1 MDNNIFK
8 QRLTEVAEWRTPKI
22 KLTPAEKKKKSG
34 RPSKEEQYQELHEE
48 AFADL
53 FQGQNPTQAPELVKV
68 KRCAELCED
77 CGKHCENG
85 RHTEKAKY
93 NSSRPHWRKRCVTC
107 GMNQNPFSGEWD
119 LTNKNAS
126 AVWAVWLR
134 KTSENSYDHK
144 KIITITPEQFR
155 EDK

>member
-1 MDNNIFK
+1 MNDEEYK
-8 QRLTEVAEWRTPKI
+8 QKLSQVAEFTIPEVNSGGNPKRV
-22 KLTPAEKKKKSG
+22 KRGRKSAE
-34 RPSKEEQYQELHEE
+34 ELYQEEHEE
-48 AFADL
+48 VFLDL
-53 FQGQNPTQAPELVKV
+53 FDGKNPTVRPVLTNLKIQG
-68 KRCAELCED
+68 CICED

-93 NSSRPHWRKRCVTC
+93 NSSRPHWRQRCLTC

-144 KIITITPEQFR
+144 KIIRITADENQ
-155 EDK
+155 DN